1 MKEVLT
7 VLIEFIT
14 KYWLEVVFSLICGGA
29 AFVIK
34 HHIKLIIE
42 DRKRHE
48 KDLIDAM
55 TNKLDEQKVNME
67 KQITACHG
75 KLLDTIQTYDEKS
88 RAEDKI
94 LHEEVDV
101 IRDGMLSIQGRA
113 FKDQCRYLLRPDH
126 VITLNE
132 YESILHEH
140 SVYNRL
146 GGNHE
151 GDGLFSSVQAKYQNS
166 LGT

>member
-1 MKEVLT
+1 MKEVLN

-14 KYWLEVVFSLICGGA
+14 KYWLEVLFSLICAAA
-29 AFVIK
+29 AFIVK

-48 KDLIDAM
+48 KELIKAM
-55 TNKLDEQKVNME
+55 GEKLDEQKRDME
-67 KQITACHG
+67 SQILQCHT
-75 KLLDTIQTYDEKS
+75 KLLNTIQHYDEMSNK
-88 RAEDKI
+88 EDKL

-101 IRDGMLSIQGRA
+101 IRDGMLSIQGKA
-113 FKDQCRYLLRPDH
+113 FKDQCRFLLEPNH
-126 VITLNE
+126 IITLNE
-132 YESILHEH
+132 YENILHEH
-140 SVYNRL
+140 TVYNRL

-166 LGT
+166 LGL

>member
-1 MKEVLT
+1 MKEVPN

-14 KYWLEVVFSLICGGA
+14 KYWLEVLFSLICGSA
-29 AFVIK
+29 AFIIK

-48 KDLIDAM
+48 TDLIKAM
-55 TNKLDEQKVNME
+55 TDKLDEQKVDME
-67 KQITACHG
+67 KQITICHG
-75 KLLDTIQTYDEKS
+75 KLIENIESNDRKS
-88 RAEDKI
+88 REEDKQI
-94 LHEEVDV
+94 HEEVDV
-101 IRDGMLSIQGRA
+101 IRDGMLSIQGKA
-113 FKDQCRYLLRPDH
+113 FKDQCRFLLEPSH

-140 SVYNRL
+140 TVYNKL

-166 LGT
+166 LGI